1 MKIPRL
7 FFFIVC
13 SILFFP
19 FLGICQETYPIPEDA
34 QPQEGV
40 PQGDIMGPF
49 TLKSDIFPGTER
61 EYWLYIPAQYNASD
75 SACVMIVNDGLG
87 LAEQWRLPAIYD
99 NLIHKKEVPVTIGV
113 FVKWGL
119 VPGIKADTYGRYNR
133 SFEYDAL
140 GDRFARFLI
149 EELLPDVSKT
159 YNLKNDPDSRLVS
172 GHSSGAI
179 AAFNVAWERPDA
191 FRRVFSAIGT
201 YVGLRGGHEFPVLI
215 RKMEKKPIRV
225 FLQDGTNDLD
235 IYPGSWWVANQDMLA
250 SLQWAGYEVNHVW
263 GEGGHNSK
271 HAASIMPDA
280 LRWLWKDY
288 PTPVTN
294 PEGAE
299 RRMDL
304 LLANNGWQQVGN
316 DEQQTG
322 AMATGRGGEVFIVDP
337 TAHNIHKIDP
347 EGNQQVF
354 VESTDSIS
362 ALAYGP
368 DDRLYAALKNQ
379 QKIIAYG
386 QQKNREEI
394 ISGVTCNDLLVTQQG
409 VYFTNTV
416 AGEVSFFQF
425 DTGETTSYHDVK
437 NPTGLALSAEH
448 TFLHVGVEKGPLGY
462 SYQIDETGK
471 LRYGQTYTH
480 YHIPYGRAEIG
491 LQSLATDTEDRLYAA
506 THLGIQV
513 TDPLGR
519 VHFIIANPP
528 EGEGQQ
534 ITWGGKNLDTLYV
547 TAGDK
552 LYKRKIKA
560 TGTYPWLPAVKPPQ
574 PKL

>member
-1 MKIPRL
+1 MKSTFSL
-7 FFFIVC
+7 FSVLWC
-13 SILFFP
+13 ILFSP
-19 FLGICQETYPIPEDA
+19 LTTLSQENYPIPDDA
-34 QPQEGV
+34 QPQTGV
-40 PQGDIMGPF
+40 PQGEVKGPF
-49 TLKSDIFPGTER
+49 TLKSNIFPGTER
-61 EYWLYIPAQYNASD
+61 EYWLYIPAQYKATD

-99 NLIHKKEVPVTIGV
+99 NLIYKKEVPVTIGI

-119 VPGIKADTYGRYNR
+119 VPATKADTYGRYNR

-140 GDRFARFLI
+140 GDRYARFLV
-149 EELLPDVSKT
+149 EELLPEVSKT
-159 YNLKNDPDSRLVS
+159 YSLKNNPDSRLIS

-179 AAFNVAWERPDA
+179 AAFNAAWERPDA

-201 YVGLRGGHEFPVLI
+201 YVSLRGGHEFPMLV
-215 RKMEKKPIRV
+215 RKMEKKPIRI
-225 FLQDGTNDLD
+225 FLQDGSNDLD
-235 IYPGSWWVANQDMLA
+235 IYAGSWWVANQDMLA

-304 LLANNGWQQVGN
+304 LLPGENWQQAGEN
-316 DEQQTG
+316 SQKAG
-322 AMATGRGGEVFIVDP
+322 AMTSGRGGEVYFVE
-337 TAHNIHKIDP
+337 AASGNVYKIDA
-347 EGNQQVF
+347 EGKTQIFLEN
-354 VESTDSIS
+354 TDSIS

-368 DDRLYAALKNQ
+368 DNRLYLALKNQ
-379 QKIIAYG
+379 QKVVAYDLE
-386 QQKNREEI
+386 KKKEEVI
-394 ISGVTCNDLLVTQQG
+394 TGITCDHLLATKQG
-409 VYFTNTV
+409 VYFTNTR

-425 DTGETTSYHDVK
+425 ATKKTTTNREVAH
-437 NPTGLALSAEH
+437 PTGLALSAEH
-448 TFLHVGVEKGPLGY
+448 TFLNVGDEQGPLGF

-480 YHIPYGRAEIG
+480 YHIPYGQAGVGIQG
-491 LQSLATDTEDRLYAA
+491 LATDTEDRLYAA
-506 THLGIQV
+506 THMGIQV
-513 TDPLGR
+513 TDALGR
-519 VHFIIANPP
+519 VHFIIASPQKDKV
-528 EGEGQQ
+528 QQ
-534 ITWGGKNLDTLYV
+534 ITWGGKNFDTLYV
-547 TAGDK
+547 TCGGK
-552 LYKRKIKA
+552 LFKRKISA
-560 TGTYPWLPAVKPPQ
+560 TGTYSWLPPVKPPQ